1 MTINPI
7 DAEVLALLQAPNTQ
21 EQGFRLLMRTHQ
33 ERLYWHV
40 RRMVG
45 QHDDADDVLQST
57 FIRAWRN
64 MDKFKGESK
73 LYTWL
78 YRIATNESITFLN
91 KKKANIVFSMND
103 DSAINWDETLP
114 AATPLLDSKEIIA
127 KLEGAVAKLPEKQR
141 IVFCMR
147 YYDEMPYKEMS
158 ETLGTTEGALKA
170 SYHHALKKIEME
182 LVR

>member
-114 AATPLLDSKEIIA
+114 AATPFLYALL
-127 KLEGAVAKLPEKQR
+127 R
-141 IVFCMR
+141 
-147 YYDEMPYKEMS
+147 
-158 ETLGTTEGALKA
+158 
-170 SYHHALKKIEME
+170 
-182 LVR
+182 